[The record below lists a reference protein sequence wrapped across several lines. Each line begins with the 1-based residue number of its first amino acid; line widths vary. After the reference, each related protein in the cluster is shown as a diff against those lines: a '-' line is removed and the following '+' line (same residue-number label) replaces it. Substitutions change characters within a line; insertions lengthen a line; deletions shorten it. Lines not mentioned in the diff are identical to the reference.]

1 MKTSFLAVLWS
12 QSQKIIVPDPGG
24 VNSQVKKLILIFL
37 VRSGICVQYCMANGA
52 WLKDSFLMNLRYLIC
67 DAEKEK
73 HIFWDQRRIVLK
85 PQHCKTKKPSVL

>member
-1 MKTSFLAVLWS
+1 MISENYFFSSVVEPEPK
-12 QSQKIIVPDPGG
+12 QIIVPDPGK
-24 VNSQVKKLILIFL
+24 VNSQEKKLILNFL
-37 VRSGICVQYCMANGA
+37 VRSGICVQYCMANGD

-85 PQHCKTKKPSVL
+85 PQHCKTKKL